1 MTNDTYIASYYVGE
15 KNRFGFQYL
24 IDKLSFQASS
34 MTAAK
39 KKALSLKRKVYDRY
53 LQETKDHDTSPG
65 GSVEVRV
72 WHLEDLLLSMLRVT
86 PLEEWKKGADGNG

>member
-1 MTNDTYIASYYVGE
+1 MINDTYIASYYVGE
-15 KNRFGFQYL
+15 KNSLDFQYML
-24 IDKLSFQASS
+24 EKLSFKASS

-53 LQETKDHDTSPG
+53 LQETKEHDTSPR

-72 WHLEDLLLSMLRVT
+72 RHLEDLLLSMLRVT
-86 PLEEWKKGADGNG
+86 PLEEWKKGGDGNG

>member
-1 MTNDTYIASYYVGE
+1 MINDTYIASYYVGE
-15 KNRFGFQYL
+15 KNSYGFQST
-24 IDKLSFQASS
+24 IEKISFKASS

-53 LQETKDHDTSPG
+53 LQETKDHDASPR

-72 WHLEDLLLSMLRVT
+72 LHLEDLLLSMLLVT
-86 PLEEWKKGADGNG
+86 PLEEWKKGGDGNG